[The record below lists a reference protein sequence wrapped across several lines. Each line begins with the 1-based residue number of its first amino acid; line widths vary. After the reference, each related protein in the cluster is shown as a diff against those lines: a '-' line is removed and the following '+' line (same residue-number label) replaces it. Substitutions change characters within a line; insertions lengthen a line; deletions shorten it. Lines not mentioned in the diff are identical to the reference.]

1 MAKLTEIASP
11 LTGIGN
17 SVTDLLGITD
27 TQAPERAHRRMVSG
41 QSAADEQLD
50 KDLELSFRELSEA
63 SRGRDFGTN
72 LGNYN
77 ETMAGAIEGTG
88 RAGQIA
94 QDQLDAGNPNN
105 VDKYYNPMADAM
117 LSRTAQAVQGSAG
130 SSLQSSATTKNMS
143 DAVARQA
150 GQLWQDSF
158 NNALADANNNM
169 NVATTVGRAANQ
181 EAGLGA
187 QSLDANNQPLTD
199 MLTLANDRAMQRY
212 AAKTGMTMADM
223 ELAGQQNTI
232 L

>member
-1 MAKLTEIASP
+1 MKLTEIASP

-27 TQAPERAHRRMVSG
+27 TEAPERAHRRMVSG

-77 ETMAGAIEGTG
+77 ETMAGAMEGTG

-130 SSLQSSATTKNMS
+130 SALQSSATTKNMS

-158 NNALADANNNM
+158 NNALANADNNM

>member
-1 MAKLTEIASP
+1 MKLTDLSH
-11 LTGIGN
+11 G
-17 SVTDLLGITD
+17 VTDLSRGVTDMLGITD
-27 TQAPERAHRRMVSG
+27 TGAPERAHERMTAG

-50 KDLELSFRELSEA
+50 RDLALSFRELSEA
-63 SRGRDFGTN
+63 SQGRDFGTN
-72 LGNYN
+72 LDNYN
-77 ETMAGAIEGTG
+77 ATMAGAMEDTG
-88 RAGQIA
+88 LAGQIA
-94 QDQLDAGNPNN
+94 RDQLDAGNPNN
-105 VDKYYNPMADAM
+105 VDRYYNPMADAM

-130 SSLQSSATTKNMS
+130 SALQSSATTKNMS

-158 NNALADANNNM
+158 NNALANADNNM
-169 NVATTVGRAANQ
+169 DVATTVGRAANQ

-223 ELAGQQNTI
+223 ELAGQQNTV

>member
-1 MAKLTEIASP
+1 MFKLTEIVSP

-77 ETMAGAIEGTG
+77 ETMAGAMKGTG

-187 QSLDANNQPLTD
+187 LSLDANNQPLTD